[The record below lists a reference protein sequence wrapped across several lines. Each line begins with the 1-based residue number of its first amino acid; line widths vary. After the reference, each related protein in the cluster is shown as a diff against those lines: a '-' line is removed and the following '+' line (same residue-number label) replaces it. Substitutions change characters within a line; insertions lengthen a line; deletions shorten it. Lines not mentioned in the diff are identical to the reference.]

1 MKLLSE
7 KELQAQIPT
16 ISLHT
21 LRAWRLYGKGPAF
34 IKLGRRVL
42 YSEVAIND
50 WLAANTMQSTSDS
63 RHPSRA
69 S

>member
-7 KELQAQIPT
+7 KELDELLPVGIKC
-16 ISLHT
+16 
-21 LRAWRLYGKGPAF
+21 LRNWRLTGKGPAF
-34 IKLGRRVL
+34 IKLGRRVA
-42 YSEVAIND
+42 YDEQAVKD

-69 S
+69 K